1 MCWCALCRVKCL
13 TPIDICPRVG
23 WIVKNIKD
31 GRGARRLPD
40 DLVRSRT
47 AQRASGERQ
56 ASFLQIP
63 HHAARRTD
71 FPEFLKDQPDARLH
85 FFIRIQDHFSTQPAS

>member
-1 MCWCALCRVKCL
+1 MCWGALCGVKCL

-40 DLVRSRT
+40 HLVRSRT
-47 AQRASGERQ
+47 AEWASGERQ
-56 ASFLQIP
+56 VSFLQIP
-63 HHAARRTD
+63 HDAARRTN
-71 FPEFLKDQPDARLH
+71 FPEFPKDQLDARLH
-85 FFIRIQDHFSTQPAS
+85 FFIRIQDHFSTRLAS